1 MTNQMISCYV
11 FNEASKVLPAFSSSG
26 FLAFVKQGF
35 VWSGEANSS
44 EISVEKAWSGEEK
57 NNLWNWLYYYNSSQ
71 LSIGNDCNCCLLSF
85 QDKVK
90 KFHIQ
95 HVFNYWDDHN
105 TRNFHQKGEYSTT
118 MYKFLN

>member
-1 MTNQMISCYV
+1 MTNQMICSHIIYK
-11 FNEASKVLPAFSSSG
+11 ASKVLLVFSSG